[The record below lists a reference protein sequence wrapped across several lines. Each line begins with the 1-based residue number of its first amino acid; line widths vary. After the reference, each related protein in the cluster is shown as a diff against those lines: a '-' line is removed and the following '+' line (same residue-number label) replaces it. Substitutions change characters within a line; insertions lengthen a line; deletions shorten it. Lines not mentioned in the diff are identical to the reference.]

1 MTNIPLFGV
10 VNSAEIE
17 AITMEVLR
25 SGKIASGEFILRL
38 EEGIGTLTDQAHV
51 VALSDITHALSMALH
66 LSDTRSGD
74 EVLTTAFA
82 CLSTNTAITQV
93 GATPI
98 WVDFSAETIEYD
110 LADLKKKISSKTK
123 ALLAYHIAGYPQPL
137 DALEEFC
144 HQHGIALIEDCNN
157 ALFAQYDGQEI
168 GSHGDFSCYSFY
180 PTRQINA
187 IEGAALIC
195 RNEDAARRARNL
207 RRFGIHMHDFRNALG
222 EINPNSVIE
231 EIGWSASMSNLHAA
245 IGCAQLATAKDRW
258 LQTIANV
265 TYLISKIQ
273 TLPGVKLVPV
283 TPKGRAAYWT
293 LLLFVE
299 QRDYVLKSMKEH
311 GANVSVLHQRND
323 AYAGFNTPSY
333 VDLPNTTYVQQHL
346 LGIPCGWWLS
356 IRDLDFI
363 CESLQLALK

>member
-17 AITMEVLR
+17 SITMEVLR
-25 SGKIASGEFILRL
+25 SGKIASGEFISSFER
-38 EEGIGTLTDQAHV
+38 GIGTLTDQAHV
-51 VALSDITHALSMALH
+51 IALSDITHALSMALH
-66 LSDTRSGD
+66 LSGTCLGD

-82 CLSTNTAITQV
+82 CLSTNAAITQV

-98 WVDFSAETIEYD
+98 WVDFSTETIEFD

-123 ALLAYHIAGYPQPL
+123 ALITYHIAGYPQPL
-137 DALEEFC
+137 DVLGEFC
-144 HQHGIALIEDCNN
+144 RQHDIAMIEDCNN

-168 GSHGDFSCYSFY
+168 GKHGDFSCYSFY

-195 RNEDAARRARNL
+195 KNEDAARRAKNL
-207 RRFGIHMHDFRNALG
+207 RRFGIHMQDFRNAFG
-222 EINPNSVIE
+222 EINPNSQIE
-231 EIGWSASMSNLHAA
+231 EIGWSASMSKLHAA
-245 IGCAQLATAKDRW
+245 IGCAQLSTAKDRW
-258 LQTIANV
+258 HQTCANV
-265 TYLISKIQ
+265 IYLTSRIQ

-283 TPKGRAAYWT
+283 TPKGRAAYWA

-299 QRDYVLKSMKEH
+299 QRDYVLKSMKQQ
-311 GANVSVLHQRND
+311 GVNVSVLHQRND
-323 AYAGFNTPSY
+323 VYAGFNTPSY

-346 LGIPCGWWLS
+346 LCIPCGWWLS
-356 IRDLDFI
+356 ISDLDLI
-363 CESLQLALK
+363 CESLKLALK